1 MSMISKFHNFQV
13 AAGDDKSNQ
22 DGSGELPGSP
32 VHEAVGVEVQ
42 GLSEVHKEGSNQEDS
57 KNVSSPSILLSS

>member
-1 MSMISKFHNFQV
+1 MNVTKWSWLPFGYG
-13 AAGDDKSNQ
+13 GDDKSNQ